1 MTILILLQNK
11 HLTKFNKT
19 IQKDSYKAG
28 SKTMTQSSDFILD
41 FKALLE
47 RYNATLKVKGSDIL
61 VTSLNDVLLELKCS
75 DYIDADKLEI

>member
-11 HLTKFNKT
+11 HLMKFNKT
-19 IQKDSYKAG
+19 IQKDSYNAG

>member
-19 IQKDSYKAG
+19 IQKDSYNAG